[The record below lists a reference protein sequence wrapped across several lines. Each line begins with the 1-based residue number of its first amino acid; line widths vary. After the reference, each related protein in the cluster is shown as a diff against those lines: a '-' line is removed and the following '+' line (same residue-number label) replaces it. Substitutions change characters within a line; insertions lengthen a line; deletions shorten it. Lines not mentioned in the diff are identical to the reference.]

1 MVKREEP
8 KLTGQEFC
16 SAVRSLILGTNEI
29 YALEIGKLIP
39 NAAYLNS
46 RYDKTM
52 KILRYFISD
61 TSPDE
66 IRNCFSS
73 LASDEEVTK
82 SYWGMKLLKNGL
94 VILLTTTPKNQLS
107 SFDSEFLAAI
117 EKREGIPEGSL
128 FEKVAILYLHSCATP
143 SEQTIKGFLNSRGEK
158 GQELIL
164 ELPSLLKH
172 FKETDLLAFLSS
184 QLEENLE
191 VLGKIP
197 SAVFCNL
204 PGSAGQIARNLS
216 SINRRQYA
224 KQLVETAQQEGV
236 LLPDNMGKDIFL
248 FLTKIKEDPQTW
260 IVLFRGYLAKKE
272 KEKEDE
278 IIVFLL
284 RITCE
289 DLIKKLREENK
300 NPDEIAKI
308 LTDTFLGIL
317 ERERETFAEEAEAI
331 LAEATPKEDL
341 PIEEPQVPPPLPAP
355 PDQEGI
361 PSPPPPEAPDEEP
374 TTPLFP
380 PPPEPPEFPIEA
392 EPPAPPPEPEQKI
405 CPACKKENPLK
416 ASFCAGCGSNF
427 MKPPVAPEKPEPAP
441 EPGKKELPKIENE
454 AIRLARLSRSDPA

>member
-1 MVKREEP
+1 VVKREEP

-300 NPDEIAKI
+300 NPDEIAEI
-308 LTDTFLGIL
+308 LIDTFLRIL
-317 ERERETFAEEAEAI
+317 KKEKEALAEEAGAI
-331 LAEATPKEDL
+331 LAEATL
-341 PIEEPQVPPPLPAP
+341 EEGLSAKPQVPPPLPAP
-355 PDQEGI
+355 PIDDKKAV
-361 PSPPPPEAPDEEP
+361 PMVPPPESKPE
-374 TTPLFP
+374 
-380 PPPEPPEFPIEA
+380 PPPESPKPPIAAGPSTERGPY
-392 EPPAPPPEPEQKI
+392 PLSSKCCPE
-405 CPACKKENPLK
+405 CKKENPLK
-416 ASFCAGCGSNF
+416 ANFCAGCGSNF

-441 EPGKKELPKIENE
+441 EPGKEELPKIENE